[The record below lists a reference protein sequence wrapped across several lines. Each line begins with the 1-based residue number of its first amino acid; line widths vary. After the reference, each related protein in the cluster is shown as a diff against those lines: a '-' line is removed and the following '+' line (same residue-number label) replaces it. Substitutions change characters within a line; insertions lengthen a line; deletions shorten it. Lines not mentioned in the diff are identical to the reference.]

1 MNNVQVE
8 SSISVK
14 IGKGILSSF
23 LITLISLFIFS
34 LLLTYTN
41 ISERIIPVCIIIL
54 TFISILLGTIIS
66 MRKTK
71 KNGLINGAI
80 IGGIYVILLYFISS
94 ILNTGFL
101 MNIYTII
108 MIISGIISGVI
119 GGIIAVNT

>member
-8 SSISVK
+8 TKISVK
-14 IGKGILSSF
+14 IAKGILISF
-23 LITLISLFIFS
+23 LVTLISLFIFS

-66 MRKTK
+66 MRKLK

-80 IGGIYVILLYFISS
+80 IGGIYVIFLYLVSS
-94 ILNTGFL
+94 ILNTGFT
-101 MNIYTII
+101 MNVYTII
-108 MIISGIISGVI
+108 MIIAGMISGVI